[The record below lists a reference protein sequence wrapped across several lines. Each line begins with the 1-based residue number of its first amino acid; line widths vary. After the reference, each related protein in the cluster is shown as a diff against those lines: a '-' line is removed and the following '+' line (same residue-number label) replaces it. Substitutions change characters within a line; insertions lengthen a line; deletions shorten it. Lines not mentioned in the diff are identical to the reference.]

1 MAIADIIKK
10 GSIAALDTLE
20 AIDSTMDKVAK
31 LDPALQIVNERAGAV
46 RSYYKKEGHLP
57 SVAFLPSYSTG
68 ARALVYVNQKKVAA
82 CLEVA
87 WSVSV
92 ETQEVRTIDSQMS
105 WELVPG
111 QIRVSAS
118 LRRLIHPDRTAAG
131 DHLFTIITAAL
142 HTPTAT
148 LEVRDRL
155 GNPLFI
161 AKGSFT
167 DLEGSVSVGRVSVES
182 VKFVGY
188 YWRQNDQQ
196 AFEPEIRNLGPLDAA
211 AQLGRAKLGAITG
224 LASQVGL
231 LG

>member
-1 MAIADIIKK
+1 MATIEQAFKDIQKDFVK
-10 GSIAALDTLE
+10 FTGDNLVGSIA
-20 AIDSTMDKVAK
+20 S
-31 LDPALQIVNERAGAV
+31 LDPALQTVEARANAV
-46 RSYYKKEGHLP
+46 RNFYKKEGRLP
-57 SVAFLPSYSTG
+57 SVAFLPSYVTG
-68 ARALVYVNQKKVAA
+68 ARAVVYVNQKKVAA
-82 CLEVA
+82 CLDVA
-87 WSVSV
+87 WSISV
-92 ETQEVRTIDSQMS
+92 ETQEIRTIDSQMP

-111 QIRVSAS
+111 QIKVNAS

-148 LEVRDRL
+148 IEIRDRL

-167 DLEGSVSVGRVSVES
+167 DLEGSVSTGKIGIES
-182 VKFVGY
+182 VKFSGY